1 MDRFD
6 LETAI
11 TNLYNVVDDLND
23 ISYNIEQDLIEQEEV
38 SNSID
43 SVAVGLK
50 LKVNKL
56 FDVFTQVF
64 QLDQYNPRYHEY
76 GCGCEDTSE
85 IDPTSYY
92 V

>member
-11 TNLYNVVDDLND
+11 TNLYTIVDDLND
-23 ISYNIEQDLIEQEEV
+23 ISYNIEQNLIEEEL
-38 SNSID
+38 SHSID
-43 SVAVGLK
+43 SVAIVLK

-56 FDVFTQVF
+56 FDIFTQVF
-64 QLDQYNPRYHEY
+64 ELDKYSPRYHE
-76 GCGCEDTSE
+76 CGCEQTSE
-85 IDPTSYY
+85 IEPTSYY